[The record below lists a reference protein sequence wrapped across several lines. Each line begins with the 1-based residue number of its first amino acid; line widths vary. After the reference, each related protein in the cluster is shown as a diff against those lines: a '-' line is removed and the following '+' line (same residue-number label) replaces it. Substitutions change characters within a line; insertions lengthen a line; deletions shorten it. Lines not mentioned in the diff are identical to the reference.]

1 MLANKRALKRP
12 VIAAKIDR
20 WFENGF
26 MRLKAAC
33 PAHDFFL
40 LIGLPKNKVKNLQLQ
55 DARTQENVA
64 A

>member
-26 MRLKAAC
+26 MRLKAAA
-33 PAHDFFL
+33 P
-40 LIGLPKNKVKNLQLQ
+40 
-55 DARTQENVA
+55 RMTSSY
-64 A
+64 